1 MTYTELVAAIQTY
14 SENSFDYSTTP
25 SIINRFIK
33 QAEQTIYNSV
43 QLPSLR
49 KNVTGVTTTN
59 NKYVSCPIDYL
70 AAFSFA
76 VIDATGNYAYLLNKD
91 VNFIR
96 QAYPSPTDTGQ
107 PVYYSLFGPR
117 SDLTTELTFL
127 LGPTPDAIYNLELH
141 YFYYPESIVTS
152 ATNPTGTSWLGDNFD
167 IALLNYS
174 LMEALTYMKGEQ
186 DMVALYKSRAESAM
200 VLLKQLGDAKEKGD
214 SYRNGSPKY
223 KVI

>member
-1 MTYTELVAAIQTY
+1 MTYTELVAAVQNY

-25 SIINRFIK
+25 SILNRFIT

-59 NKYVSCPIDYL
+59 NKYVACPIDYL
-70 AAFSFA
+70 SSFSFA
-76 VIDATGNYAYLLNKD
+76 VIDVTGNYTYLLNKD

-96 QAYPSPTDTGQ
+96 QAYPNPTDTGQ

-117 SDLTTELTFL
+117 SDLPTELAFL
-127 LGPTPDAIYNLELH
+127 VGPTPDAVYNLELH
-141 YFYYPESIVTS
+141 YYFYPESIVTS
-152 ATNPTGTSWLGDNFD
+152 NITWLGDNFD

-174 LMEALTYMKGEQ
+174 LVEAITYMKGEQ
-186 DMVALYKSRAESAM
+186 DMVALYKGRAENAM
-200 VLLKQLGDAKEKGD
+200 SLLKQLGDAKEKGD
-214 SYRNGSPKY
+214 SYRDGSPKY

>member
-1 MTYTELVAAIQTY
+1 MTYTELVAAIQNY

-25 SIINRFIK
+25 SILNRFIK

-49 KNVTGVTTTN
+49 KNVTGVTTAN

-70 AAFSFA
+70 ASFSFA
-76 VIDATGNYAYLLNKD
+76 VIDATGNYTYLLNKD

-96 QAYPSPTDTGQ
+96 QAYPNPTDTGQ

-117 SDLTTELTFL
+117 SDLATELTFF
-127 LGPTPDAIYNLELH
+127 LGPTPDVIYNLELH
-141 YFYYPESIVTS
+141 YYFYPDSIVTS
-152 ATNPTGTSWLGDNFD
+152 NTTWLGDNFD

-200 VLLKQLGDAKEKGD
+200 VLLKQLGDAREKGD
-214 SYRNGSPKY
+214 SYRDGSPKY